1 MPFSEGAVK
10 HVCLAAA
17 LGLFLASGCASAN
30 EPAMPADSRSAI
42 SQEPFFAGLVSE
54 ATRLKAETEALP
66 ATPTLLTKPKFKRYA
81 KDIRALSA
89 ADLQGHMTL
98 KARGTDRDLK
108 CILTGLS
115 RDLPIK
121 LAAIEAGQTDADMKL
136 ALANMADLLSDHIDV
151 IVTPATAESGLDCTL
166 EFGPDA

>member
-1 MPFSEGAVK
+1 MKRPVLIA
-10 HVCLAAA
+10 CLA
-17 LGLFLASGCASAN
+17 GLLLASGAQVLAA
-30 EPAMPADSRSAI
+30 PAAPPARSVI

-54 ATRLKAETEALP
+54 AGRLKAETEAF
-66 ATPTLLTKPKFKRYA
+66 KPSTTVLAQPDFQAYA
-81 KDIRALSA
+81 QAIHALSVG
-89 ADLQGHMTL
+89 DLHGHMTL

-121 LAAIEAGQTDADMKL
+121 LTAIQSAKTDADMKI
-136 ALANMADLLSDHIDV
+136 ALTNMAELLSDNIDV